1 MLKHQGI
8 VYHSC
13 LPQLICTSTSAPAV
27 SSMNRA
33 VVCSA
38 LAFSSMFLMIWGLQ
52 SLVSLNTSLI
62 SLSTSDFEYQ
72 QLSLSKGRLLAFHK
86 DLVLRLLYFTTSWHI
101 AACSW
106 CKQQASSASAFCE
119 WNDLGSDLVWYWSWR
134 SLLSLQESRVQMYRS
149 CRGCQTCC
157 HAGLRRPV
165 RPKAAEHVLK
175 LDPEVKQLRSTLNI
189 LNINTM
195 NILIYPSEFFSKF
208 FWIEGSLF
216 CTTE

>member
-13 LPQLICTSTSAPAV
+13 LPQQLICTSASAPAV

-33 VVCSA
+33 VVCTA
-38 LAFSSMFLMIWGLQ
+38 LAFSSMFLTIWGLQ

-72 QLSLSKGRLLAFHK
+72 QLSLSKGSLLAFHR
-86 DLVLRLLYFTTSWHI
+86 DLVQRLLYFTTSWHI

-119 WNDLGSDLVWYWSWR
+119 WNDFGSDLVWYYLCR
-134 SLLSLQESRVQMYRS
+134 RAESK
-149 CRGCQTCC
+149 CIT
-157 HAGLRRPV
+157 HAEDVG
-165 RPKAAEHVLK
+165 HVVTLVWGGQWV
-175 LDPEVKQLRSTLNI
+175 PEQQNTSSNSTQR
-189 LNINTM
+189 
-195 NILIYPSEFFSKF
+195 
-208 FWIEGSLF
+208 
-216 CTTE
+216 